1 MKYAARTDRGIR
13 RKHNED
19 CYYVDPKNKLFVI
32 ADGMGGHS
40 AGGIASQMAV
50 AVFQTWVEELNG
62 EPAFSLEAGT
72 SEKIRVLTELTMES
86 NRRIYSHAQQHSFQE
101 GMGTTLT
108 TGFLDC
114 PHLYYVHVGDSRLYL
129 LREGTLT
136 QITKDHS
143 LVQELVDAGKMS
155 PDTARVHPQR
165 NIIRN
170 AVGLESTLKIDSG
183 SYPINRGDIVLACT
197 DGLHDMII
205 DDSEIASLIT
215 SAPNL
220 NAACDYLLKASL
232 DYGGVDNVTLILA
245 TPD

>member
-1 MKYAARTDRGIR
+1 MKFAAQTDRGIR
-13 RKHNED
+13 REHNED
-19 CYYVDPKNKLFVI
+19 CYYVDANNNLFVI

-50 AVFQTWVEELNG
+50 AVFQEWAEELNS
-62 EPAFSLEAGT
+62 EPASGLNADP
-72 SEKIRVLTELTMES
+72 SEKIRLLTQLTMES
-86 NRRIYSHAQQHSFQE
+86 NRRIYYHSQQHSIQE

-108 TGFLDC
+108 TGFVDRT
-114 PHLYYVHVGDSRLYL
+114 HLYYVHVGDSRLYVLRDGL
-129 LREGTLT
+129 LM

-143 LVQELVDAGKMS
+143 LVQEMVDAGKIS
-155 PDTARVHPQR
+155 PETARVHPQR
-165 NIIRN
+165 NIIRK
-170 AVGLESTLKIDSG
+170 AVGLESSVKIDSG
-183 SYPINRGDIVLACT
+183 CYPLNKGDIVLACT

-205 DDSEIASLIT
+205 DDTEIASLIA

-220 NAACDYLLKASL
+220 DAACHHLLDASL

>member
-1 MKYAARTDRGIR
+1 MKFAAQTDRGIR
-13 RKHNED
+13 REHNED
-19 CYYVDPKNKLFVI
+19 CYYVDPKNNLFVI

-40 AGGIASQMAV
+40 AGGIASQIAV
-50 AVFQTWVEELNG
+50 AVFQKWVEELNG
-62 EPAFSLEAGT
+62 EPAFNHNADP
-72 SEKIRVLTELTMES
+72 SEKIRILTQLTMES
-86 NRRIYSHAQQHSFQE
+86 NRRIYTHSLQHSYQE

-108 TGFLDC
+108 TGFLEC
-114 PHLYYVHVGDSRLYL
+114 PNLYYAHVGDSRLYV
-129 LREGTLT
+129 LRDGTLT

-143 LVQELVDAGKMS
+143 LVQELVDAGKIS

-170 AVGLESTLKIDSG
+170 AVGLESTLKLDSG
-183 SYPINRGDIVLACT
+183 CYPLNHGDIVLACT

-205 DDSEIASLIT
+205 DDTEIASLIT

-220 NAACDYLLKASL
+220 DAACHHLLDASL